1 MHFGFPG
8 AETDSFPG
16 FSVHHSL
23 QDGLWLEAV
32 TVCSFLVLIWERAV
46 MELWRGAWFVAHG
59 LVLGYG
65 TEPCPV

>member
-8 AETDSFPG
+8 AETDSFPD

-46 MELWRGAWFVAHG
+46 MEGG
-59 LVLGYG
+59 LVCG
-65 TEPCPV
+65 TWIGAGIRD